1 MPDDRVSL
9 EREVHFLDAV
19 PFSTGAELRLRA
31 GRTAAEQ
38 DTFVAIHDGLQSRA
52 IIASV
57 MELRRY
63 RAGESI
69 EDFCRACKTDRMHTV
84 VAADADGRPIRVDC
98 GYCHSEHNYRGGGR
112 IGFSGQ
118 QSRADPA
125 PAVSTSR
132 GAGPSSPRPARD
144 SFPIVSERE
153 RTGPQM
159 TPDREIDLEL
169 LLRRVI
175 REETGIS
182 PVTPAE
188 KWRGGTLVL
197 RPGTAGLQEKSWPIE
212 TFFHK
217 VVMLRNRLRTL
228 EQHVNSA
235 ELPDDVK
242 VKLQGYISGC
252 YGTLT
257 SFNVLFAEEADQFKG
272 SGGD

>member
-1 MPDDRVSL
+1 
-9 EREVHFLDAV
+9 
-19 PFSTGAELRLRA
+19 
-31 GRTAAEQ
+31 
-38 DTFVAIHDGLQSRA
+38 
-52 IIASV
+52 
-57 MELRRY
+57 MEPRRY

-84 VAADADGRPIRVDC
+84 VAADGDGRPIRVDC

-112 IGFSGQ
+112 IGAPGGLERPAL
-118 QSRADPA
+118 QSNGRSDTRTDTR
-125 PAVSTSR
+125 S
-132 GAGPSSPRPARD
+132 AGLSSPRPRAVSD
-144 SFPIVSERE
+144 HEPFPIVSERE
-153 RTGPQM
+153 RTGPPM
-159 TPDREIDLEL
+159 TPDRDADLEL
-169 LLRRVI
+169 LLRRII
-175 REETGIS
+175 REEAGIT
-182 PVTPAE
+182 PVAPAE

-197 RPGTAGLQEKSWPIE
+197 RPGTAGLQEKTWPIE

-257 SFNVLFAEEADQFKG
+257 SFNVLFADEEDQFKG
-272 SGGD
+272 AGGD